1 MDWRNCMSE
10 SAKKMSNILINKVF
24 TIPYID
30 KMINDSE
37 NKDIFFDCVRKYTEG
52 RAAFTYGDAIGQLY
66 RHMDSSYR
74 NEYFYKNAIL
84 NQLLIEKHDIWD
96 SAALTELP
104 IGDSKADFVIING
117 RGTVYEIKTDL
128 DNFSRLEHQI
138 ADYYKA
144 FKYVNVVV
152 GYKQYEKVKA
162 MLEGSGV
169 GIFVME
175 RNGKLRCRKAA
186 KCKDKYLCHETIF
199 RILRKNEFESILY
212 KHFGKLPEVNSFLY
226 YRECRKWLSD
236 INVKTFQ
243 KDMLE
248 YLKKR
253 IAITDEKTFEEKIP
267 YELRFYAYF
276 TKQKK
281 NQYQIINEFW
291 NNKMEG

>member
-1 MDWRNCMSE
+1 MAASE
-10 SAKKMSNILINKVF
+10 NKMPNIFINKVF

-30 KMINDSE
+30 KMLSNSE
-37 NKDIFFDCVRKYTEG
+37 NKDIFCDGVRKYTEDS
-52 RAAFTYGDAIGQLY
+52 AAFTYGDAVGQLY
-66 RHMDSSYR
+66 HHMDSSYR

-84 NQLLIEKHDIWD
+84 NQLLLEKHDIWN

-128 DNFSRLEHQI
+128 DNFNRLEHQI
-138 ADYYKA
+138 ADYFKA

-152 GYKQYEKVKA
+152 GYKQYEKVKEI
-162 MLEGSGV
+162 LEGSDA
-169 GIFVME
+169 GIFVMG
-175 RNGKLRCRKAA
+175 RNGRLRCRKAA
-186 KCKDKYLCHETIF
+186 KCQDKNLYHETIF
-199 RILRKNEFESILY
+199 RILRKKEFESILY

-226 YRECRKWLSD
+226 YRECRKWISD

-248 YLKKR
+248 CLKKR
-253 IAITDEKTFEEKIP
+253 IKITDKKTFEEKIP
-267 YELRFYAYF
+267 YEFRFYAYF

-291 NNKMEG
+291 NSKMEG

>member
-1 MDWRNCMSE
+1 MAV
-10 SAKKMSNILINKVF
+10 SANKMPNNLINRVF

-30 KMINDSE
+30 KMINDPK
-37 NKDIFFDCVRKYTEG
+37 NKDTFFDCVREYTEG
-52 RAAFTYGDAIGQLY
+52 SAAFTYGDAIGQLY
-66 RHMDSSYR
+66 RHMDSYYR

-84 NQLLIEKHDIWD
+84 NQLLLEKHDIRN
-96 SAALTELP
+96 SVALTELP
-104 IGDSKADFVIING
+104 IEDSKADFVIING

-138 ADYYKA
+138 SNYYKA

-152 GYKQYEKVKA
+152 GYKQYEKVKV

-169 GIFVME
+169 GIFVMG
-175 RNGKLRCRKAA
+175 RNGKLRCRKVA
-186 KCKDKYLCHETIF
+186 KCNDKDLCHETIF

-226 YRECRKWLSD
+226 YRECRKWVSD

-248 YLKKR
+248 CLKKR
-253 IAITDEKTFEEKIP
+253 IKITDEKTFEEKIP

>member
-1 MDWRNCMSE
+1 MSA
-10 SAKKMSNILINKVF
+10 SANKMSNVLINKVF

-37 NKDIFFDCVRKYTEG
+37 NKDIFFDCVREYTEG

-84 NQLLIEKHDIWD
+84 NQLLIEKHDIRD

-128 DNFSRLEHQI
+128 DNFNRLEYQI

-152 GYKQYEKVKA
+152 GYKQYEKVKV
-162 MLEGSGV
+162 MMEGSGV
-169 GIFVME
+169 GIFVMG
-175 RNGKLRCRKAA
+175 RNGKLKCRKVA
-186 KCKDKYLCHETIF
+186 KCNDKDLCHDTIF

-226 YRECRKWLSD
+226 YRECRKWISD

-248 YLKKR
+248 CLKKR
-253 IAITDEKTFEEKIP
+253 IKRTDKKTFEEKIP
-267 YELRFYAYF
+267 YEFRSYAYF

-291 NNKMEG
+291 NSKMEG